1 MSQKL
6 GKAKRLQQARA
17 AKCGQTFTTQD
28 VTGHDIEVRHSG
40 MTFTEFFNHMRS
52 MYDTNS
58 RPRNDKDATVP
69 CNGCTICCHHDRIE
83 VLPWLELP
91 EHLAQL
97 STEPDPDGCSP
108 DSLKLKRRENGACI
122 HLGEHGC
129 TVYEHRP
136 TACRVYDCRYTNFL
150 GVTLCY
156 EGYEEPM
163 WLFDIETRADDVI
176 AAARLQIVEE
186 ASAMTEYAEAVPYAA
201 HRLAQLRA
209 EYKRLF
215 GEYDVQLAKMTP
227 KERAEHECTLAKKH

>member
-1 MSQKL
+1 M
-6 GKAKRLQQARA
+6 
-17 AKCGQTFTTQD
+17 
-28 VTGHDIEVRHSG
+28 
-40 MTFTEFFNHMRS
+40 
-52 MYDTNS
+52 
-58 RPRNDKDATVP
+58 
-69 CNGCTICCHHDRIE
+69 
-83 VLPWLELP
+83 
-91 EHLAQL
+91 
-97 STEPDPDGCSP
+97 STEHDPDGCSP

-136 TACRVYDCRYTNFL
+136 NCMPVYDCRYTNFL

-209 EYKRLF
+209 EYKWLF
-215 GEYDVQLAKMTP
+215 GEYHVQLAKMTP